1 MPKKKSN
8 LPVAIEDITPA
19 KLKSLLEQDA
29 LRINELLEVGD
40 SDNAITLTYKR
51 LAQSCIDAIPLL
63 EDNIRQSHG
72 ARGTYQF
79 NTMVTTLR
87 ELLVDL
93 QAISARGQI
102 GATVVDNVL
111 RPFML
116 DLGML
121 IVQELKIIEED
132 GRSYMSEKNYERFRT
147 QVVKSRDNIADFV
160 NKKFVEVKAQAQDL
174 LQR

>member
-1 MPKKKSN
+1 MPKKST
-8 LPVAIEDITPA
+8 LPVKIDKIKPSQ
-19 KLKSLLEQDA
+19 LKSLLEQDA
-29 LRINELLEVGD
+29 TRINELLEVGD

-51 LAQSCIDAIPLL
+51 LAQSCVDAIPLL
-63 EDNIRQSHG
+63 ENNIRISKG

-102 GATVVDNVL
+102 GVTVVDKVI
-111 RPFML
+111 RPFIL
-116 DLGML
+116 DLGMQ
-121 IVQELKIIEED
+121 IVQELKVIEED
-132 GRSYMSEKNYERFRT
+132 ARSYMSPADHEKFRS
-147 QVVKSRDNIADFV
+147 QIVRSRDRIADFV
-160 NKKFVEVKAQAQDL
+160 NKGFVDVKRQAQDL

>member
-1 MPKKKSN
+1 MPKKST
-8 LPVAIEDITPA
+8 LPA
-19 KLKSLLEQDA
+19 KIDDIKPSQLKSLLEQDA
-29 LRINELLEVGD
+29 TRINELLEVGD

-51 LAQSCIDAIPLL
+51 LAQSCVDAIPLL
-63 EDNIRQSHG
+63 ENNIRISKG

-102 GATVVDNVL
+102 GVTVVDKVI
-111 RPFML
+111 RPFIL
-116 DLGML
+116 DLGMQ
-121 IVQELKIIEED
+121 IVQELKVIEEEA
-132 GRSYMSEKNYERFRT
+132 RSYMSPSDHEKFRA
-147 QVVKSRDNIADFV
+147 QVVRSRDRIADFV
-160 NKKFVEVKAQAQDL
+160 NKGFVDVKRQAQDL

>member
-1 MPKKKSN
+1 MAKKSSN
-8 LPVAIEDITPA
+8 LPVNISDISTS

-29 LRINELLEVGD
+29 TRINELLETGD
-40 SDNAITLTYKR
+40 SDNAITLIYKR
-51 LAQSCIDAIPLL
+51 LAQSCVDAIPLL
-63 EDNIRQSHG
+63 EDNIRTSKG

-79 NTMVTTLR
+79 NTMVTALR

-102 GATVVDNVL
+102 GATVVDKVI
-111 RPFML
+111 RPFVL

-121 IVQELKIIEED
+121 IVQELKTIEED
-132 GRSYMSEKNYERFRT
+132 GRSYMNKEDYEKFRT

-160 NKKFVEVKAQAQDL
+160 NRRFVEVKREAQDL

>member
-1 MPKKKSN
+1 MKKKSS
-8 LPVAIEDITPA
+8 LPVSISDVPVS
-19 KLKSLLEQDA
+19 KLQSLLEQDA
-29 LRINELLEVGD
+29 TRINQLLETGD
-40 SDNAITLTYKR
+40 SDNAITLIYKR
-51 LAQSCIDAIPLL
+51 LAQSCVDAIPLI
-63 EDNIRQSHG
+63 EDNIRASKG

-102 GATVVDNVL
+102 GSAVVDKVI
-111 RPFML
+111 RPFVL

-121 IVQELKIIEED
+121 IVQELKNIEED
-132 GRSYMSEKNYERFRT
+132 ARSFMNKDDYIRFRE
-147 QVVKSRDNIADFV
+147 QIIKSRDNIADFV
-160 NKKFVEVKAQAQDL
+160 NRRFVEVKKEAQDL